1 MSKRICA
8 ITTVEI
14 TQSNFMVPAMSRL
27 KQNGW
32 DVTLICN
39 MSPEFMTRYQDE
51 FNLINIP
58 FHRGI
63 SISDL
68 LFMPFR
74 LARLFKKEKFDI
86 VQYATPN
93 ASLYASLGSKFAGVK
108 HRVYCQQVR
117 KIWNV
122 L

>member
-93 ASLYASLGSKFAGVK
+93 ASLYAFGFAFVGKTYMCKFYSDK
-108 HRVYCQQVR
+108 TC
-117 KIWNV
+117 K
-122 L
+122 

>member
-93 ASLYASLGSKFAGVK
+93 ASLYLSLI
-108 HRVYCQQVR
+108 H
-117 KIWNV
+117 I
-122 L
+122 

>member
-58 FHRGI
+58 FRFAI
-63 SISDL
+63 
-68 LFMPFR
+68 
-74 LARLFKKEKFDI
+74 
-86 VQYATPN
+86 YA
-93 ASLYASLGSKFAGVK
+93 V
-108 HRVYCQQVR
+108 
-117 KIWNV
+117 
-122 L
+122 